1 MSFQIGDKVSFL
13 NESLEGI
20 VSKIIDNKLVEVT
33 TSDGFAIPSLVSELV
48 KVDGESNFESNNQ
61 INKKN
66 VQIPI
71 SSSIDA
77 KPYLCFSRNSSNN
90 NELYF
95 LNNTLYAQFLV
106 IRIQKDGKWV
116 LIYSGKVGKRSYV
129 YIESYP
135 DKELDFFRN
144 VSTDIINIEYSLKER
159 FPVISSLVK
168 IKLSKFFKESSYD
181 EIPILGKKAMLIDV
195 SGQIIKTSQ
204 PKDELIKSVESISG
218 TKPFKPLKIIGKID
232 LKQSK
237 KSRSR
242 GLIDLH
248 IENLGVPFRG
258 KSNGEIVQ
266 IQINKARDF
275 IDHSIIAGKREIILV
290 HGVGNGR
297 LKKEVHKLLR
307 SYYGISFEQA
317 DARNY
322 GEGATLVN
330 LKG

>member
-13 NESLEGI
+13 NEDLEGI
-20 VSKIIDNKLVEVT
+20 ISKIIDNKLVEVT
-33 TSDGFAIPSLVSELV
+33 TSDGFGIPTLISELV
-48 KVDGESNFESNNQ
+48 KIRGETDIESNSQ
-61 INKKN
+61 VNKKN
-66 VQIPI
+66 IRIPI
-71 SSSIDA
+71 RSSIGV

-95 LNNTLYAQFLV
+95 LNNTPYAQFLA
-106 IRIQKDGKWV
+106 IRIQKGEEWV
-116 LIYSGKVGKRSYV
+116 LIYSGKVSKRSYV
-129 YIESYP
+129 FIGSYIN
-135 DKELDFFRN
+135 KELDVFRN
-144 VSTDIINIEYSLKER
+144 VSVDILNIEFSLKER
-159 FPVISSLVK
+159 FPFISTLVK
-168 IKLSKFFKESSYD
+168 IKPSKFLKESSYN
-181 EIPILGKKAMLIDV
+181 EIPVLEKNAMLVDV
-195 SGQIIKTSQ
+195 SGEIIKKSL
-204 PKDELIKSVESISG
+204 PKDEFIKPIESISE

-248 IENLGVPFRG
+248 IEKLGVSFKG

-266 IQINKARDF
+266 IQINKAREF
-275 IDHSIIAGKREIILV
+275 IDQSIIAGKREIILV